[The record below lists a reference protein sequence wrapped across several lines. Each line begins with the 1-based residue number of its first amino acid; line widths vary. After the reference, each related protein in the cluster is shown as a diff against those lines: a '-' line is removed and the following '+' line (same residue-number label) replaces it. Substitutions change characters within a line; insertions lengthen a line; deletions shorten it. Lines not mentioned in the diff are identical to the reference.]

1 MCVCVCVCVCWGGGL
16 KLALNY
22 WGREGFKLWN
32 ASLKFVYIAM
42 AHPAQHFET
51 EQTGNQSRV
60 ESTLTESESLTYTY
74 NNKHH
79 LM

>member
-1 MCVCVCVCVCWGGGL
+1 M
-16 KLALNY
+16 
-22 WGREGFKLWN
+22 FKLWN
-32 ASLKFVYIAM
+32 ASLKFVYIVM